1 MRARPGAGGI
11 PEERSGACRAPGR
24 PVGLSPLR
32 CLSRGLSPGL
42 LYLRLPNL
50 SGSGLQATLFVEIQC
65 EITAKAEM
73 IIQRVV
79 LNSRPGK
86 NGVPV
91 AENFRL
97 ELSTIADTVQ
107 AGCVLVKTLY
117 LSVDP
122 YMRCRMNEDTGSD
135 YLQPWR
141 LSEVADGG
149 GIGVVEES
157 KHHNLAKG
165 DFVTSFTW
173 PWQTAAILN
182 GDSLQKLVPQL
193 VNGRLSYFLGAA
205 GIPGLT
211 ALLGIREKGHVAA
224 GTNQTMVVS
233 GAAGAC
239 GSLAGQIG
247 RLEGCSRVVG
257 IAGTDEKCSIL
268 VQEMGFDAAINYKK
282 GDVAKQLRELCPG
295 GVDVYFDNVGG
306 DISDTVISQM
316 NQNSHIILCGQISQ
330 YNKDVPYPPPLPP
343 DIEKIQK
350 ERNITRERFLVL
362 NYMDKQEASV
372 LQLCQWIQEGKL
384 KVRETVVEGL
394 ANIGAAFQSMMS
406 GGNIGKQIVSVSK

>member
-1 MRARPGAGGI
+1 
-11 PEERSGACRAPGR
+11 
-24 PVGLSPLR
+24 
-32 CLSRGLSPGL
+32 
-42 LYLRLPNL
+42 
-50 SGSGLQATLFVEIQC
+50 
-65 EITAKAEM
+65 
-73 IIQRVV
+73 
-79 LNSRPGK
+79 GK

-97 ELSTIADTVQ
+97 EQSTIPDTIQVGQ
-107 AGCVLVKTLY
+107 VRVRTLY

-135 YLQPWR
+135 YLLPWQ

-157 KHHNLAKG
+157 KQDNLAKG
-165 DFVTSFTW
+165 DFVTSFNW
-173 PWQTAAILN
+173 PWQTVAILD
-182 GDSLQKLVPQL
+182 GSLLQKLDPQL

-205 GIPGLT
+205 GITGLT
-211 ALLGIREKGHVAA
+211 ALLGIKEKGHVAA
-224 GTNQTMVVS
+224 GANQTMVVS

-239 GSLAGQIG
+239 GSLAGQQIG

-282 GDVAKQLRELCPG
+282 GDVAKQLGELCPG

-343 DIEKIQK
+343 DIEKIRK

-362 NYMDKQEASV
+362 NYMDKQGASV

-384 KVRETVVEGL
+384 KVCLVLTDFMISL
-394 ANIGAAFQSMMS
+394 AAAFQSMMT